1 MNIERAA
8 KVGRDGHD
16 SQDQEGTQQQGDDLG
31 RVLVEEGDGV
41 HQHHHD
47 GGQGVAIQAA
57 GVRRTCHGGQAQPGM
72 GGANVED
79 RRVDLAMVGTGF
91 REQFRKVIY
100 RKKKA
105 IPDGLVQRK
114 IQEFTAKYP
123 NLGRGQS
130 GCVEGVG
137 LTGIKQMFDGPADH
151 PGTTKRII

>member
-1 MNIERAA
+1 
-8 KVGRDGHD
+8 
-16 SQDQEGTQQQGDDLG
+16 
-31 RVLVEEGDGV
+31 
-41 HQHHHD
+41 
-47 GGQGVAIQAA
+47 
-57 GVRRTCHGGQAQPGM
+57 M

-130 GCVEGVG
+130 GCVEGVR
-137 LTGIKQMFDGPADH
+137 LAGIKRKFDGPADQ
-151 PGTTKRII
+151 PGTTKRIS